1 MSCELFCYRFCIGF
15 TILSQVQESL
25 KTVFIRQ
32 AIRSI
37 LILGITMNFVS
48 SSAFVWAQTSKDSI
62 ERTNDSDRPSSDL
75 NRPSRRSTPPIRHS
89 TPTEQPEQS
98 DKRVKAIQNEILG
111 NQEVKNMCSANINNI
126 KFELTSRNKLL
137 ITTRNNSCSYAIM
150 QKVLQPQLSAG
161 KIRTYEFT
169 GDRED
174 VIVTL
179 LDVVN

>member
-1 MSCELFCYRFCIGF
+1 M
-15 TILSQVQESL
+15 
-25 KTVFIRQ
+25 FIRQ

-37 LILGITMNFVS
+37 LILGITMNFIS
-48 SSAFVWAQTSKDSI
+48 PNAFVWAQTSNNSI
-62 ERTNDSDRPSSDL
+62 EQPNDSDQPSSDFK
-75 NRPSRRSTPPIRHS
+75 RPVRRSTPPVRRS
-89 TPTEQPEQS
+89 TPPEQLEQS
-98 DKRVKAIQNEILG
+98 DKRVKAIQEAILG
-111 NQEVKNMCSANINNI
+111 DQEVKNMCSTSLNNI

-137 ITTRNNSCSYAIM
+137 ITTRNNSCSYTIM
-150 QKVLQPQLSAG
+150 QEVLQPQLSAG

>member
-1 MSCELFCYRFCIGF
+1 MPG
-15 TILSQVQESL
+15 SL

-37 LILGITMNFVS
+37 LILGITTNFVFPN
-48 SSAFVWAQTSKDSI
+48 AFAWAQTSKNSI
-62 ERTNDSDRPSSDL
+62 ERTNDSDLPSGNL
-75 NRPSRRSTPPIRHS
+75 NRPSRRSTPARRS

-98 DKRVKAIQNEILG
+98 DKRVKAIQNEIMG
-111 NQEVKNMCSANINNI
+111 NQKVKNMCSANINNM

-137 ITTRNNSCSYAIM
+137 ITTRNNSCSYTIM
-150 QKVLQPQLSAG
+150 QEVLQPQLSAG

-179 LDVVN
+179 LDIVN